1 MGRRQPSSL
10 GVGGECQQWSC
21 PLGSLSRPTSLQRSV
36 YSGCLSIAGCGWT
49 SYFFPPAPHTLPAV
63 RCFSPA
69 GGRETSALG
78 PGALDQEP
86 DAPCTPAAALGAGLP
101 PRRPRGLQGG
111 TRPQPPRRYRVRE
124 REQHADF
131 VCVVWTPLAPQPWPP
146 SSTLG
151 RCGRCLLLVRVGF
164 GVSGQRGAEVTSSSG
179 SRVSGVLSSGPAPP
193 PSRVWNDD
201 HPVPWAGPPTFSP
214 RSGPRR
220 PLPARLCIW
229 LCAAAAAKTV
239 RCADS
244 GERIRLQV
252 RNTCTAPSFRDSE
265 DVTAQPL
272 RVSRV
277 GNPPAPGTGR
287 QVGPHSPQW
296 QQQRG
301 GRQGS

>member
-1 MGRRQPSSL
+1 MRPTPPEGSLLPSVCVFKCYSSQWGAPWGGEMGRRQPSSL

-69 GGRETSALG
+69 GGGETSALG

-164 GVSGQRGAEVTSSSG
+164 GVSGQRGGRGHQLLGESCVRGAQL
-179 SRVSGVLSSGPAPP
+179 RACPA
-193 PSRVWNDD
+193 
-201 HPVPWAGPPTFSP
+201 
-214 RSGPRR
+214 
-220 PLPARLCIW
+220 
-229 LCAAAAAKTV
+229 
-239 RCADS
+239 
-244 GERIRLQV
+244 
-252 RNTCTAPSFRDSE
+252 
-265 DVTAQPL
+265 AQ
-272 RVSRV
+272 
-277 GNPPAPGTGR
+277 
-287 QVGPHSPQW
+287 
-296 QQQRG
+296 
-301 GRQGS
+301 QGLE